1 MCVCVA
7 VAMCQWLNGS
17 GSVWQCGSVVV
28 CGSGTVP
35 VQRRPVVVVHG
46 VGIGACGQQGGGA
59 LGVPGVAVAAW
70 QWQGGSGSV
79 AAWQWQFEV

>member
-1 MCVCVA
+1 VCGSGNVSVA
-7 VAMCQWLNGS
+7 EWQWQCGS
-17 GSVWQCGSVVV
+17 GSVWQWQ

-46 VGIGACGQQGGGA
+46 VGIGARGQQGGGA

-70 QWQGGSGSV
+70 QWQGGSGRV
-79 AAWQWQFEV
+79 AGWQWQFEV